1 MKKAK
6 FFDKASLD
14 QYVNGG
20 AIISNLNFADIQKLD
35 KYVLETGVIA
45 MSGNASELA
54 KDPKVKAAYL
64 GGI

>member
-20 AIISNLNFADIQKLD
+20 AIISNLNFADI
-35 KYVLETGVIA
+35 
-45 MSGNASELA
+45 
-54 KDPKVKAAYL
+54 
-64 GGI
+64 